1 MEIYLVR
8 HTETICEQG
17 ICYGQSDVNIA
28 EPFEEIFTK
37 IISELPSEAHIFT
50 SPLKRCTILAKHIRE
65 NISTISYEEDERLKE
80 MNFGDWE
87 LKNWNEIPPEELN
100 PWMEDFVNIPVSNGE
115 SFLQLHERTG
125 DFLKDKILKTKYPVV
140 IVAHAGIIRS
150 ILCHQTSLP
159 LKNAFENK
167 VNFGQVIKINF

>member
-8 HTETICEQG
+8 HTETICEKG
-17 ICYGQSDVNIA
+17 ICYGQSDVDIA
-28 EPFEEIFTK
+28 APFDEIFNR
-37 IISELPSEAHIFT
+37 IISELPSQALIFSST
-50 SPLKRCTILAKHIRE
+50 LKRCSILAKHIQK
-65 NISTISYEEDERLKE
+65 NTNAISYQEDDRLKE

-87 LKNWNEIPPEELN
+87 LKPWDEIPPEELN

-115 SFLQLHERTG
+115 SFTELHSRVG
-125 DFLKDKILKTKYPVV
+125 GFLAEQISDLKHPVI

-159 LKNAFENK
+159 LKEAFQNK
-167 VNFGQVIKINF
+167 VDFGEVIRIEL